1 MSQRSGSIDIQ
12 DLQDIWT
19 PFGEQL
25 RGIYK
30 RSFAYITIKD
40 RLPVILTKII
50 DTLSRNKESIAQK
63 YGENAT
69 EEIKQIVGFISKLK
83 NQITTNKTLKPLRLL
98 TNGEDNDAEE
108 WNKYLL
114 KRTEIENG
122 TPVWFNTIWLYC
134 ECYMYRTIAQEF
146 LLTKYLRN
154 YDYFEQQKQS
164 AFINS
169 MISISSLAEYLINLV
184 HKADSLS
191 IVETKEE
198 IFQLLRLNLWGN
210 KCDLSLSAGAD
221 VNQTCNPIAV
231 LKSLD
236 ENILVD
242 NSESIWNLLTKKET
256 NESTIIDVVLD
267 NAGYEL
273 FTDLCL
279 SVFLIA
285 GKFAGKIRFYVKRY
299 PWYISDATTNDFY
312 WTLDYMKNSSNKN
325 LQQLS
330 NLAYDYLKNKL
341 WTIEEESFWT
351 SPYDFADMKEHD
363 PVLYAKLSEAKIAI
377 FKGDLNYR
385 KLVGEINWEYT
396 TEFTEALRGFQPTT
410 ILSFRT
416 VKSDVCVGLPRGVAE
431 ELFKKDESW
440 MFSGDYG
447 LIQTTIAGT
456 CPCDRVC

>member
-146 LLTKYLRN
+146 LLT
-154 YDYFEQQKQS
+154 
-164 AFINS
+164 
-169 MISISSLAEYLINLV
+169 
-184 HKADSLS
+184 
-191 IVETKEE
+191 
-198 IFQLLRLNLWGN
+198 
-210 KCDLSLSAGAD
+210 CDLSLSAGAD